1 MLGWRVQ
8 RSTLVALPYKTGLCC
23 GFLALQ
29 IVDMDVVYHTGFEMT
44 INIMTSIQLP
54 GASVKVPASA
64 YMQIKRLSGRVRF
77 SMHRVVGTLQSH
89 LNVSSTSRMCS

>member
-1 MLGWRVQ
+1 LRDC
-8 RSTLVALPYKTGLCC
+8 LCC

-64 YMQIKRLSGRVRF
+64 YMQIKRLSGRVRHF
-77 SMHRVVGTLQSH
+77 SMLREWLALQSH

>member
-1 MLGWRVQ
+1 M
-8 RSTLVALPYKTGLCC
+8 SHKTGLCC
-23 GFLALQ
+23 DLLALQ

-64 YMQIKRLSGRVRF
+64 YMQIKRLSGRVRNF
-77 SMHRVVGTLQSH
+77 SILRVWSALQSH
-89 LNVSSTSRMCS
+89 LIVSSTSRMCS